1 MSKLKMGDDFS
12 DENSGEST
20 EKKEVKEDSDE
31 EKDENDTQSDS
42 STDENDTDEDD
53 DDNKAN
59 ATGNDGKVDVK
70 SEEDKVK
77 ALEGLRQTETEL
89 GNDVSNLEKEIETR
103 RQRITQLR
111 KDRRDRK
118 DIINTIDTKIPD
130 AKEDDLSDI
139 DPESLKIVERVIK
152 AKGYVSRDEL
162 GSITFEQ
169 QQKDAQTN
177 FFDKHAEYLP
187 ENDKDDFLYNELK
200 KELTLYAKPSDPKL
214 IQQIY
219 ERAHKAVRDKFP
231 TYFKTTNSVNLTDQ
245 KKNIV
250 RNQGAGTGGGA
261 SSGGGSSAGSSKE
274 GKLSP
279 TQIEH
284 LRSGGWSEEDIARI
298 NSK

>member
-1 MSKLKMGDDFS
+1 MGDDFS

-20 EKKEVKEDSDE
+20 EKKEVKEGSE
-31 EKDENDTQSDS
+31 EEQDENDTQSDS
-42 STDENDTDEDD
+42 STDKNYTDEDD
-53 DDNKAN
+53 ADEGGEAAGDDNNK
-59 ATGNDGKVDVK
+59 GEVK

-89 GNDVSNLEKEIETR
+89 GNDVSNLDKEIETR

-111 KDRRDRK
+111 KERRDRK

-169 QQKDAQTN
+169 QQKDAQTT
-177 FFDKHAEYLP
+177 FFEKHAEYLP

-200 KELTLYAKPSDPKL
+200 KELALYAKPSDPKL
-214 IQQIY
+214 ISQIY

-231 TYFKTTNSVNLTDQ
+231 TYFKTTNSVNLSDQ

-279 TQIEH
+279 MQIEH
-284 LRSGGWSEEDIARI
+284 LRAGGWTEEDIARL